1 MNEYIIVGTDR
12 STWDIA
18 TSAAT
23 LDEVLAIASE
33 WALDGITQIEI
44 ARIIPTRVVVQVMP
58 AGQ

>member
-58 AGQ
+58 DGQ